1 MVPKREGDDGFTRR
15 GLLRAAGAGAALGLL
30 PGTAR
35 GQTGKARKP
44 NIVVIVSDDQGW
56 NDVGYHNKDFRTPNI
71 DRIAREGVE
80 LDRFYAC
87 PLCSPTRAG
96 LMTGRY
102 PLRFGVMCSVVTPNQ
117 KHGVPTD
124 ERLIPAV
131 LADAGYTRRGCFGKW
146 HIGHSHVKYHPLS
159 RGFTHFYGCY
169 NGAMDYFTHKREG
182 ELDWHRNHRPAR
194 EPGYAT
200 DLIAAEAARF
210 VADSPADEPFFL
222 YVPFTAP
229 HFPMQV
235 PEKYRQMYPDLKGHR
250 QSFAGMVT
258 AMDDGIGKI
267 LKAVDAKGAA
277 DNTFVLFF
285 SDNGA
290 GIGGDSAPLRENKTD
305 VYDGGVRVVA
315 AARWPAGGVCGGK
328 KIAATMGYIDVLPT
342 LMRLA
347 GVGDH
352 KGKPLDGIDVLD
364 MMAGRGRGPKRPWY
378 SFVGVGKKDR
388 LAVIDGPW
396 KLVYIGPPI
405 LATPETPAQAT
416 IELFRILDD
425 PNETTDLAGKH
436 PDLTRKLL
444 AQVRA
449 FRALH
454 GPICLRNTATPKDRF
469 KAPKDWIL
477 PGTTPE
483 MLAK

>member
-1 MVPKREGDDGFTRR
+1 MSETGSRASFTRR
-15 GLLRAAGAGAALGLL
+15 GFLKTSGVAAAVSLLPEGAGGETRR
-30 PGTAR
+30 P
-35 GQTGKARKP
+35 RKP

-56 NDVGYHNKDFRTPNI
+56 NNVGYHNKAVKTPHI
-71 DRIAREGVE
+71 DSLAREGVE

-102 PLRFGVMCSVVTPNQ
+102 PLRFGVMCSVVTPWQ

-131 LADAGYTRRGCFGKW
+131 LADAGYKRRGCFGKW
-146 HIGHSHVKYHPLS
+146 HIGHCHVKYHPLE

-169 NGAMDYFTHKREG
+169 NGSLDYFTHKREG
-182 ELDWHRNHRPAR
+182 QLDWHRNHRPAR
-194 EPGYAT
+194 ESGYAT
-200 DLIAAEAARF
+200 DLIAKEAAQF

-235 PEKYRQMYPDLKGHR
+235 PERYRRMYPKLEGHP

-267 LKAVDAKGAA
+267 LEAIDAKGVA
-277 DNTFVLFF
+277 DDTFVLFF

-290 GIGGDSAPLRENKTD
+290 GIGGDSTPLRADKTD
-305 VYDGGVRVVA
+305 VYEGGVRVIA
-315 AARWPAGGVCGGK
+315 AARWPNGGLRGGK
-328 KIAATMGYIDVLPT
+328 KITATMGYIDVLPT
-342 LMRLA
+342 VMRIA
-347 GVGDH
+347 GVKDH

-364 MMAGRGRGPKRPWY
+364 MMAGKTAGPDRPWY

-405 LATPETPAQAT
+405 LDSPETPAEAT
-416 IELFRILDD
+416 VELFRINED
-425 PNETTDLAGKH
+425 PCEKTDLAGKH
-436 PDLTRKLL
+436 PEITAKLL
-444 AQVRA
+444 GQVRA
-449 FRALH
+449 FRDLH
-454 GPICLRNTATPKDRF
+454 GPVCLRNTAMPRAQF
-469 KAPKDWIL
+469 KAPEDWIL